1 MAGDQG
7 SSQGGGCVVTP
18 PLQRQA
24 ATHETNPGM
33 EGLLVQHM
41 ALLNTMMQ
49 QMQDLNMRVEAAEEV
64 AAKAASHGD
73 GSAQSGDAE
82 LEALRQLPMPN
93 MHGALTHSESTMDWL
108 MDEKDLPAMEDLGK
122 RIFYTAHNTFKGV
135 FALLSNRC
143 TMIQLRASMES
154 GATVHGG
161 VVALQAKLAF
171 IEEKVCAGTDRLVT
185 DSVLTKWLKEFDTQK
200 AKAVVSMHTKAS
212 ATVST
217 FVTVKEAKGKGG
229 GAGAGAVKVAE
240 GQGLGVAPRD
250 RAVSQQVRVGAS
262 EAAKAGVEGGPGAEA
277 GDEQVVA
284 SEGLPLVEFPLCEV
298 ALLAAFARWRWRR
311 CSQHLQDGD
320 GDAARSICKMAMDM
334 DTLLAAFTGLCQPG
348 AQLEACSKGVLV
360 GRATSTYITHLEL
373 ESVYKTMK
381 SFLRE
386 LTGKVVRLF
395 CDYQAVVAMFSHFTS
410 RNPEL
415 MWRMRRLWVL
425 LDASSNSRNCT
436 ELRASKVKVYWP
448 IDDAWCQGTRG
459 DTGVAG
465 RTRTV
470 YEHGDEGNL
479 KMSKEKYEAVPAGVQ
494 PLSSWDAV
502 LQEHWR
508 GELGD
513 SYLTDLAVQMRSAA
527 LGSKTVDN
535 YRPKAQAFMQFCV
548 ALRVVRGCRLREPR
562 NKHHED
568 MGYSGP
574 AKGWSV
580 SRAVKGMSSLQVQ
593 AADDPGEEQML
604 RTWLPARHVSVVHAH
619 GMGLHLV
626 GRAET
631 GLLGARTYVVFAFV
645 TFGRPDSGVSMLR
658 THISVAGD
666 TVSMVLHKE
675 KGGRYD
681 CPSDGLRGAA
691 QLLEAVVGAGQAP
704 VCSGY

>member
-1 MAGDQG
+1 
-7 SSQGGGCVVTP
+7 
-18 PLQRQA
+18 
-24 ATHETNPGM
+24 
-33 EGLLVQHM
+33 
-41 ALLNTMMQ
+41 
-49 QMQDLNMRVEAAEEV
+49 
-64 AAKAASHGD
+64 
-73 GSAQSGDAE
+73 
-82 LEALRQLPMPN
+82 MPN

-143 TMIQLRASMES
+143 TMIQLSASMES

-240 GQGLGVAPRD
+240 GQGLGVAP
-250 RAVSQQVRVGAS
+250 
-262 EAAKAGVEGGPGAEA
+262 
-277 GDEQVVA
+277 
-284 SEGLPLVEFPLCEV
+284 
-298 ALLAAFARWRWRR
+298 
-311 CSQHLQDGD
+311 
-320 GDAARSICKMAMDM
+320 SICKMAM

-436 ELRASKVKVYWP
+436 ELRARAPGAIPVY
-448 IDDAWCQGTRG
+448 
-459 DTGVAG
+459 VAG

-494 PLSSWDAV
+494 PLSSWDAA